1 MSKIITLQNGTRLKC
16 FEKAGC
22 EDAKSIDNSMQ
33 IDLTGVYFQLG
44 REKHRKKKKHIRLED
59 RPEVQ
64 LFLMNAHYLFE
75 HSNDIL
81 NDSRMFLCP
90 VPFENILLCFGVS
103 GFRHPTL
110 GVYIEWWERCQD
122 VRLLDE
128 QGEKWLLY
136 QLAGSPLTHCNSCG
150 LVNSEG
156 ETTRQHIGK
165 CFMDV
170 CRLFIRIN
178 RRYDDV
184 KPYCEAY
191 SMEDVLKRLRR
202 RDKVRELRKNVV
214 RMINT
219 FSLPEQLIFRT

>member
-110 GVYIEWWERCQD
+110 GGV
-122 VRLLDE
+122 
-128 QGEKWLLY
+128 
-136 QLAGSPLTHCNSCG
+136 H
-150 LVNSEG
+150 
-156 ETTRQHIGK
+156 
-165 CFMDV
+165 
-170 CRLFIRIN
+170 
-178 RRYDDV
+178 
-184 KPYCEAY
+184 
-191 SMEDVLKRLRR
+191 
-202 RDKVRELRKNVV
+202 
-214 RMINT
+214 
-219 FSLPEQLIFRT
+219 